1 MDLWCAAR
9 QAAALTF
16 THSFISMFEQ
26 VWGDVDEFFTQHL
39 LPSDD
44 ALRATLET
52 NVAEQLPPIAVTP
65 PQGKLLH
72 LLARASGARRILEI
86 GTLGGYST
94 IWMARALKPG
104 GQLIT
109 LEIDPHHAE
118 VARRNLTRAGLSDR
132 VEVRIGRAAALLDAM
147 LGFVEPFDFVFIDAD
162 KASSDVYFMKVLALS
177 HAGTVIIVDNV
188 VRDGKVADAASDD
201 EDIQGIRRM
210 TEWLATQPN
219 ISATAIQTVGGKSY
233 DGFLMAI
240 VNGG

>member
-1 MDLWCAAR
+1 
-9 QAAALTF
+9 
-16 THSFISMFEQ
+16 MFEQ
-26 VWGDVDEFFTQHL
+26 VWSDVDDFFTQHL

-44 ALRATLET
+44 VLRATLET

-72 LLARASGARRILEI
+72 LLARACGARRILEI
-86 GTLGGYST
+86 GTLGAYST
-94 IWMARALKPG
+94 IWLARALKPG
-104 GQLIT
+104 GRLIT
-109 LEIDPHHAE
+109 LEIDLHHAD
-118 VARRNLTRAGLSDR
+118 VARRNLARAGLSDR
-132 VEVRIGRAAALLDAM
+132 VEIRIGRAAELLDAM

-162 KASSDVYFMKVLALS
+162 KASSDVYFKKVLELS
-177 HAGTVIIVDNV
+177 HPGTVIIVDNV

-240 VNGG
+240 VGR